1 MTFAIR
7 TLFIMTF
14 IACFS
19 IAGALH
25 SEELQLNEQQI
36 KPAIIYNIAR
46 YVTWP
51 STALTGSTEFSIG
64 VFGHGRTVSSWGTL
78 HGKSLQGRKV
88 TVRRTTD
95 IDELINCHIV
105 YIESSERKNVPRV
118 LAALKEYPVLTVSEI
133 DGFSRSGGMITL
145 RIVNN
150 RMEFEVNLKDAR
162 TAGLSISSNILKLAV
177 EVIQ

>member
-7 TLFIMTF
+7 SFYIVTF

-19 IAGALH
+19 YAGTLH

-36 KPAIIYNIAR
+36 KPAIVYNIAR

-51 STALTGSTEFSIG
+51 STGLNGNTEFSIA
-64 VFGHGRTVSSWGTL
+64 VFGHGRAVSSWSTL
-78 HGKSLQGRKV
+78 HGKSLQGRKI

-95 IDELINCHIV
+95 IDELTNCQIV
-105 YIESSERKNVPRV
+105 FIESSERKNVPRV

-150 RMEFEVNLKDAR
+150 RMEFEVNLKGAR
-162 TAGLSISSNILKLAV
+162 NAGLSISSNVLKLAV
-177 EVIQ
+177 DVIQ